1 MDNKRQGC
9 GYDLHRSG
17 QCCRTRRHGLAG
29 LDGLWPSI
37 PPLYPI
43 NNCRGWRLNHRAVR
57 RCYLW
62 LVRSAC
68 MLVFVTYSLQG
79 RDAFAAAAA
88 SEPIEAHSSLTSLVT
103 TLNDDGVLDRAKQ
116 LRVFS
121 QQSNLEAG
129 NSIYQAILQAALA
142 EDAKMFGPTQIR
154 DVPPPIRQ
162 DFAYQLLSEGGAD
175 IHHAGTSIWLE
186 QQLRPVK
193 VPLLGGGLG
202 WRGMLVSVHRQQAI
216 KQITQ
221 FSQLQHLTACQG
233 SDWPDTQ
240 VLRAAGLKVWTA
252 DTYDAL
258 IQALRDG
265 RCDYF
270 PRSLFEGYAEVRALQ
285 LLYPD
290 LRFESKILLQYPYA
304 TYFFVRPEHTHWQL
318 RLTLALQRLAHRGEL
333 ARLWQ
338 QHPATSA
345 VFPLQQYQSSLVFQ
359 LVNPAVASSL
369 PTEPYLWLQFPAQT
383 RLIAVD
389 VPQAQ

>member
-1 MDNKRQGC
+1 MSPKRYGC
-9 GYDLHRSG
+9 GYIRNRLKSCDHRRWLCGMAANRLVLWSAVVRAFSIFGLVITAILSG
-17 QCCRTRRHGLAG
+17 MVLSSMVLGSAAQARHLSVNDVGPSSPQLA
-29 LDGLWPSI
+29 PSQAAI
-37 PPLYPI
+37 ASHRQMPKPHQAFV
-43 NNCRGWRLNHRAVR
+43 RG
-57 RCYLW
+57 
-62 LVRSAC
+62 
-68 MLVFVTYSLQG
+68 
-79 RDAFAAAAA
+79 
-88 SEPIEAHSSLTSLVT
+88 
-103 TLNDDGVLDRAKQ
+103 KQ
-116 LRVFS
+116 IRVFS

-129 NSIYQAILQAALA
+129 NSIYQAILEAALA

-154 DVPPPIRQ
+154 YLPPPIRQ

-186 QQLRPVK
+186 QQLRPIK

-202 WRGMLVSVHRQQAI
+202 WRGMLVAAQRQQAI

-252 DTYDAL
+252 DRYDVL

-270 PRSLFEGYAEVRALQ
+270 PRSIFEGYAEVRALQ

-290 LRFESKILLQYPYA
+290 LRFETKVLLQYPYA

-318 RLTLALQRLAHRGEL
+318 RLTLALQRLAQRGEL
-333 ARLWQ
+333 AQLWQ
-338 QHPATSA
+338 QHAATAA

-359 LVNPAVASSL
+359 LENPAVAAAL

-383 RLIAVD
+383 RLISVAAPP
-389 VPQAQ
+389 PQ